1 MTASAQGAA
10 GCTREGDLA
19 RLAIFRADASA
30 DIGTG
35 HVQRCL
41 TIARLLAINGWTVGF
56 AVTAA
61 TVQAV
66 PALADP
72 KFGKLIVGGR
82 PDAEIELMKRQWP
95 RGSDLL
101 VVDHYQRNAD
111 FETRARG
118 WARRIAAI
126 DDLPSRAHDVDL
138 LIDATAGRTAND
150 YAGHVPAAA
159 KVLAGVEYVM
169 LRSEVVGARRPMG
182 PAPAT
187 ATQLFV
193 SFGGS
198 DPDDLTSRAI
208 DALDD
213 DRLRAVQAT
222 VVVGPANEKADAIAK
237 RARPNLRVV
246 VDPPRLAEVMA
257 GSDFALAGSGTMAWE
272 LAYLGVPSLLAVHS
286 RGTVVEALTAA
297 GAARPLGRADDLSP
311 EIIANAAAAL
321 AKDRETR
328 AAMAAAGRALIDGRG
343 AARVANALE
352 ELVR

>member
-1 MTASAQGAA
+1 MEAAQDAS
-10 GCTREGDLA
+10 GCTMEDNVA
-19 RLAIFRADASA
+19 RFAVFRADASTA
-30 DIGTG
+30 VGTG

-41 TIARLLAINGWTVGF
+41 TIARLLAVNGWSVNF

-61 TVQAV
+61 TVRAV
-66 PALADP
+66 PALADQ
-72 KFGKLIVGGR
+72 KFGKLIVSGR

-126 DDLPSRAHDVDL
+126 DDMPSRPHDVDL
-138 LIDATAGRTAND
+138 LIDATAGRAAND
-150 YAGHVPAAA
+150 YAGQVPGEA
-159 KVLAGVEYVM
+159 KVLAGVQYVM
-169 LRSEVVGARRPMG
+169 LRPEVVEARRPAG

-213 DRLRAVQAT
+213 DRLRAVQVT
-222 VVVGPANEKADAIAK
+222 VVVGPANAKADAIVE
-237 RARPNLRVV
+237 RSRPGLRVV
-246 VDPPRLAEVMA
+246 VDPPRLAEMMA
-257 GSDFALAGSGTMAWE
+257 SSDFALAGSGTMAWE

-286 RGTVVEALTAA
+286 RGTVVDALTSAGVARSLGNADNITPQTIARAIVVLAA
-297 GAARPLGRADDLSP
+297 
-311 EIIANAAAAL
+311 
-321 AKDRETR
+321 DRDAR
-328 AAMAAAGRALIDGRG
+328 AAMTAAGRALIDGRG